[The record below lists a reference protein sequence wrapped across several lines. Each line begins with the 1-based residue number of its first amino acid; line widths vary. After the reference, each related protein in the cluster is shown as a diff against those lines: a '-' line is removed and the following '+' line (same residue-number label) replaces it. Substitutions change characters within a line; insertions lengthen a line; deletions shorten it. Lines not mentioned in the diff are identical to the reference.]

1 MRGHRRIWLFLID
14 GNLPPSLGDVFRANG
29 HDAVHLLDLGM
40 QRAAD
45 IEIWRQA
52 HSNRA
57 VIVTKDKD
65 FASLAISRA
74 DVCPVILV
82 RIGNVRRAACW
93 PSLGLRCTTYWLL
106 STKVNCLLNLLK
118 SRQG

>member
-1 MRGHRRIWLFLID
+1 MRGHRRKWLFLID

-29 HDAVHLLDLGM
+29 HEAVHVADLGM

-45 IEIWRQA
+45 IEIWKHA

-82 RIGNVRRAACW
+82 RIGNVRRAA
-93 PSLGLRCTTYWLL
+93 LL
-106 STKVNCLLNLLK
+106 AKFRNAMRDVLAALSKGELLIELA
-118 SRQG
+118 